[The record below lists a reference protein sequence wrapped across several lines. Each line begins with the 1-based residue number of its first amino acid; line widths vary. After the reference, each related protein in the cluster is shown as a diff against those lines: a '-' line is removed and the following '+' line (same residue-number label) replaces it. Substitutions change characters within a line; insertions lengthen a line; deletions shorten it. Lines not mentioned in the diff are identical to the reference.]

1 MRPAENMKKLIK
13 NVPIKTNA
21 ERDKKVF
28 DDVLN
33 ALEKSEKDHS
43 AVPQSR
49 IWRTIMRNRITK
61 LTAAVFFIAAFVGVY
76 QLGGPLEAFA
86 HTTRVVRTTL
96 ADLRE
101 FASNLRERKPDRYI
115 DESNLPPAEPARPNP
130 DIQYTIISAR
140 VQEFSA
146 VGGHYDLLDF
156 LETEGIELDPAA
168 GYPDMSYARL
178 DPDKTE
184 RFIDFALAD
193 DDLKLRSSPRLIL
206 QEGHEGTVGSFGA
219 EDQDAVALALAATVL
234 DDDGLIELSFSFL
247 RGQSG
252 FEMPSL
258 EIKADEA
265 VLFRLVGTAEN
276 EDNSNDEDA
285 PDSDSVI
292 FVLIRIEVI
301 PPG

>member
-43 AVPQSR
+43 AAPQSR

-61 LTAAVFFIAAFVGVY
+61 LTAAVFVIAVFVGVY
-76 QLGGPLEAFA
+76 QLGGPRAAFA
-86 HTTRVVRTTL
+86 RTTRVVRTTL

-101 FASNLRERKPDRYI
+101 FASNLRERKPEKYI
-115 DESNLPPAEPARPNP
+115 YQSNLPPAEPARPNP
-130 DIQYTIISAR
+130 DIQCTIISAR

-146 VGGHYDLLDF
+146 VGGHDDLLDF

-168 GYPDMSYARL
+168 GYPDVSYARL

-184 RFIDFALAD
+184 HFIDFVDAG
-193 DDLKLRSSPRLIL
+193 DDLELKSSPSLMLRED
-206 QEGHEGTVGSFGA
+206 QEGIIGSFGA
-219 EDQDAVALALAATVL
+219 EDQDAVAIALAATVL

-258 EIKADEA
+258 EINADEA
-265 VLFRLVGTAEN
+265 VLFRLLTTAETKDN
-276 EDNSNDEDA
+276 ENDEGDPDA
-285 PDSDSVI
+285 ENVI

-301 PPG
+301 SPD

>member
-21 ERDKKVF
+21 ERDKEVL

-33 ALEKSEKDHS
+33 ALEKSEKDYS
-43 AVPQSR
+43 AASRSR
-49 IWRTIMRNRITK
+49 IWRIIMRNRITK
-61 LTAAVFFIAAFVGVY
+61 LAAAVFVIAVCVGVY
-76 QLGGPLEAFA
+76 QLGGSRAAFA
-86 HTTRVVRTTL
+86 RTTRVVRTTL

-101 FASNLRERKPDRYI
+101 FASNLREHKPEKYI
-115 DESNLPPAEPARPNP
+115 YESNLPPAEPAKPNP

-140 VQEFSA
+140 VQEFSL
-146 VGGHYDLLDF
+146 VGGYDDLLDF
-156 LETEGIELDPAA
+156 LETESIELDPAA
-168 GYPDMSYARL
+168 GYPDVSYARL

-184 RFIDFALAD
+184 HFTDFARAG
-193 DDLKLRSSPRLIL
+193 DDLKLRSGPKLIL
-206 QEGHEGTVGSFGA
+206 KEGHEGTVGSFGA
-219 EDQDAVALALAATVL
+219 DDQDTVAIALAATVL

-258 EIKADEA
+258 EINADEA
-265 VLFRLVGTAEN
+265 VLLRLVRTAET

-285 PDSDSVI
+285 PDSENVI

-301 PPG
+301 SPD

>member
-33 ALEKSEKDHS
+33 ALEKSERDHL

-101 FASNLRERKPDRYI
+101 FASNLREREPERHIY
-115 DESNLPPAEPARPNP
+115 ESNLPPAEPARPNP

-146 VGGHYDLLDF
+146 VGGQDDLLDF
-156 LETEGIELDPAA
+156 PEAKGVELDPV
-168 GYPDMSYARL
+168 GDYQDISYARL
-178 DPDKTE
+178 DPDKAEYFT
-184 RFIDFALAD
+184 DFAGAN
-193 DDLKLRSSPRLIL
+193 DLKLMSSFKLMLR
-206 QEGHEGTVGSFGA
+206 EDHEGTVGSFGA
-219 EDQDAVALALAATVL
+219 EGQDAVALALAATVL
-234 DDDGLIELSFSFL
+234 DDDGLVELSFSFL
-247 RGQSG
+247 HGQSG

-258 EIKADEA
+258 EIEADEA
-265 VLFRLVGTAEN
+265 VLFRLVGTAET
-276 EDNSNDEDA
+276 EDNSNDKDA